1 MKGAKRF
8 EVFAL
13 GERLGDGVGV
23 PSLSFFIVPAK
34 AGISF

>member
-13 GERLGDGVGV
+13 GERLGDEVGV
-23 PSLSFFIVPAK
+23 PSLSFFLSSPT
-34 AGISF
+34 